1 MKKSV
6 ILASTLL
13 VSTAFGKL
21 SDEQILSM
29 FDLSRG
35 VEAKIDE
42 RSQLEGSNLEQIIIA
57 IKSKTDEMRQV
68 FFTDGKYL
76 FPDVIDVEKKISYA
90 GDFQKAEQEK
100 RQFAG
105 YKKLGALLKTYPQE
119 KIMEL
124 GDSKKELMYVF
135 TDPLCPYCQEELK
148 NIETTLKEYRLK
160 LVFTPLASHG
170 EDAVARSLAIQE
182 QMKSAKTDAEKIALL
197 RKYYDK
203 ANAAPEYKAEKIK
216 KEQEIV
222 HSIFA
227 TGAIRGVPAFIEASN
242 LEIK

>member
-1 MKKSV
+1 MKKSI
-6 ILASTLL
+6 ILASILL
-13 VSTAFGKL
+13 ASSAFGKL
-21 SDEQILSM
+21 SDEQILSL
-29 FDLSRG
+29 FDLPG
-35 VEAKIDE
+35 GAKTSIEE
-42 RSQLEGSNLEQIIIA
+42 RSQLEGSNLEQIIILVTSA
-57 IKSKTDEMRQV
+57 RGESRQV

-90 GDFQKAEQEK
+90 GDFEKAEQEK

-105 YKKLGALLKTYPQE
+105 YKKLSSLLKTYPQE

-124 GDSKKELMYVF
+124 GDSKKEIMYVF

-160 LVFTPLASHG
+160 LVFTPLTSHG
-170 EDAVARSLAIQE
+170 EDAVARSLAIQDE
-182 QMKSAKTDAEKIALL
+182 MKSAKTDAAKIALL

-203 ANAAPEYKAEKIK
+203 ANKAPEYKAEQIK

-222 HSIFA
+222 HGIFA

-242 LEIK
+242 LETK

>member
-42 RSQLEGSNLEQIIIA
+42 RSQLEDSNLEQIIIA
-57 IKSKTDEMRQV
+57 IKSKTNEMRQV

-90 GDFQKAEQEK
+90 GDFQKD
-100 RQFAG
+100 R
-105 YKKLGALLKTYPQE
+105 
-119 KIMEL
+119 
-124 GDSKKELMYVF
+124 
-135 TDPLCPYCQEELK
+135 
-148 NIETTLKEYRLK
+148 
-160 LVFTPLASHG
+160 
-170 EDAVARSLAIQE
+170 
-182 QMKSAKTDAEKIALL
+182 KS
-197 RKYYDK
+197 
-203 ANAAPEYKAEKIK
+203 
-216 KEQEIV
+216 V
-222 HSIFA
+222 
-227 TGAIRGVPAFIEASN
+227 V
-242 LEIK
+242 

>member
-13 VSTAFGKL
+13 VSTAFGEL

-29 FDLSRG
+29 FDLPKG

-42 RSQLEGSNLEQIIIA
+42 RSQLEVVGLEQIIIA
-57 IKSKTDEMRQV
+57 IKS
-68 FFTDGKYL
+68 
-76 FPDVIDVEKKISYA
+76 
-90 GDFQKAEQEK
+90 
-100 RQFAG
+100 
-105 YKKLGALLKTYPQE
+105 
-119 KIMEL
+119 
-124 GDSKKELMYVF
+124 
-135 TDPLCPYCQEELK
+135 
-148 NIETTLKEYRLK
+148 
-160 LVFTPLASHG
+160 
-170 EDAVARSLAIQE
+170 
-182 QMKSAKTDAEKIALL
+182 KTDAEKIALL

>member
-1 MKKSV
+1 MKKSI
-6 ILASTLL
+6 ILASILL
-13 VSTAFGKL
+13 ASSAFGKL

-29 FDLSRG
+29 FDLPKG
-35 VEAKIDE
+35 IEGKVDE
-42 RSQLEGSNLEQIIIA
+42 RSQLEGVNFEQIIIS
-57 IKSKTDEMRQV
+57 IKSKNGEMRQV

-90 GDFQKAEQEK
+90 SDFEKAEQEK

-105 YKKLGALLKTYPQE
+105 YKKLSELLKTYPQE

-124 GDSKKELMYVF
+124 GDKNKELMYVF

-160 LVFTPLASHG
+160 LVFTPLTSHG

-203 ANAAPEYKAEKIK
+203 ANKAPEYKAEQIK
-216 KEQEIV
+216 AEQELV
-222 HSIFA
+222 HSVFA

-242 LEIK
+242 LK